1 MKPEIFICEQGSAD
15 WYEARRG
22 LPTASMFATIMRD
35 GKGGGESKTRRKYL
49 LQLAGEILTGEP
61 METYSN
67 EHMER
72 GKAME
77 DEARKAYAFQHDAE
91 LERVGFI
98 RRGRA
103 GCSPDALIGT
113 KRMLEIKTTLPH
125 MLIDIHLRGEY
136 PPGHEAQC
144 QGNLWVAKREEI
156 DIAIYW
162 PKMPLY
168 VQTIRRNEK
177 YIEGLA
183 RAVDEFNSELAYVVQ
198 QMRRLG

>member
-35 GKGGGESKTRRKYL
+35 AKGGGESKTRRKYL

-67 EHMER
+67 DHMER

-91 LERVGFI
+91 LQRVGFI

-125 MLIDIHLRGEY
+125 LLIDIHLRGEY

-144 QGNLWVAKREEI
+144 QGNLWVAQREEI

-183 RAVDEFNSELAYVVQ
+183 RAVDDFNSELAYVVQ
-198 QMRRLG
+198 QMRRIG